1 MTSKERELGLYMRRL
16 QGMQTGVGDMVNTPM
31 ALDRSKSE
39 KRDLADQLESA
50 KTSRVEVTKKYKES
64 LSDLKER
71 HTLNI
76 VTLNVKH
83 QAEVGK
89 EKLEVAKLGILI
101 SARNSALKQQ
111 DIRISELLL
120 NSKI

>member
-1 MTSKERELGLYMRRL
+1 M
-16 QGMQTGVGDMVNTPM
+16 
-31 ALDRSKSE
+31 
-39 KRDLADQLESA
+39 
-50 KTSRVEVTKKYKES
+50 EVTKKYKES